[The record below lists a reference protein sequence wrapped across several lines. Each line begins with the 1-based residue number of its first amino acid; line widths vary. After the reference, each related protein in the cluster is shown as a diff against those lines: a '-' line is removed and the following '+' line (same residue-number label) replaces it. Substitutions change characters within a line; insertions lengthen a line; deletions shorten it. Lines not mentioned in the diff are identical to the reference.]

1 MHGQAEEAEPD
12 EKHLGEVE
20 GLGTRGFVGFVLWTG
35 EIDAVFE
42 HDEASGNDPGDDE

>member
-12 EKHLGEVE
+12 EEHLGEVE
-20 GLGTRGFVGFVLWTG
+20 SLGSCGFVGLVLWAG
-35 EIDAVFE
+35 EVDAVFE

>member
-12 EKHLGEVE
+12 EENLGEVE
-20 GLGTRGFVGFVLWTG
+20 GLGTCGFVGFVLWAR